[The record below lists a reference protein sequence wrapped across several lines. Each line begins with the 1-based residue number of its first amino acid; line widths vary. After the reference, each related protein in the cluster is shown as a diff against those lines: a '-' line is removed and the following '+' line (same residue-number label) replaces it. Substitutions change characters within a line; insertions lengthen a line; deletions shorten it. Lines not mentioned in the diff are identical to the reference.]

1 MHEPLSSDPMPGVFV
16 GSAFVAKY
24 PNGGGNYWVP
34 LQYLLGLRDL
44 GVDAWWL
51 EMVASTGDG
60 VTDRLFRDTFLDAA
74 RRLGVADRVVLVEL
88 PDGFDRPDSRVVH
101 GMSTADLAARCR
113 DGLLLNLAESIPG
126 NIRPEF
132 GRTVL
137 MDIDPGPFQIWGQ
150 QWDFGI
156 GTHDV
161 HVTIGQHLGAPDSPI
176 PLGGVTWHKV
186 WPTVYLPAWPVQTA
200 PGVRF
205 TTVTQWWSQEYAFL
219 GEETYDCNKRTS
231 FMEFVNLPGRTHAS
245 LELAA
250 NIHPTETDDLALL
263 AAKGWHVCAPE
274 TVVRTPEQYR
284 GYVQTSRGEFS
295 CAKPAYVKARSGW
308 VSDRTICYLASGR
321 PAVVQDTG
329 AAVHLPATPGL
340 QFYRTLD
347 EAAAA
352 LERVESDY
360 ARAAREARDLAEST
374 FSTAAVLPHL
384 LAIAGW

>member
-1 MHEPLSSDPMPGVFV
+1 MAPVVV

-24 PNGGGNYWVP
+24 PNGGGNFWVP
-34 LQYLLGLRDL
+34 LQYLRGLRDL

-51 EMVASTGDG
+51 EMFAWTPDAAQNAA
-60 VTDRLFRDTFLDAA
+60 FRDTFLGAV
-74 RRLGVADRVVLVEL
+74 RRLGVADRVVLVEM
-88 PDGFDRPDSRVVH
+88 PEGYERPEARIVH
-101 GMSTADLAARCR
+101 GLTREDLAARCR
-113 DGLLLNLAESIPG
+113 DSVLLNLAESVPKG
-126 NIRPEF
+126 LRPEF

-176 PLGGVTWHKV
+176 PLGGVTWEKV
-186 WPTVYLPAWPVQTA
+186 WPTVHVPSWPVPPE
-200 PGVRF
+200 PGDRF

-219 GEETYDCNKRTS
+219 EGETYDCNKRTS
-231 FMEFVNLPGRTHAS
+231 FMELLDLPRHTRAR

-250 NIHPTETDDLALL
+250 NIHPAETEDLASL
-263 AAKGWHVCAPE
+263 ARHGWQVCAPE
-274 TVVRTPEQYR
+274 VVARTPEGYR
-284 GYVQTSRGEFS
+284 DYVRGSRGEFS

-321 PAVVQDTG
+321 PAIVQDTG
-329 AAVHLPATPGL
+329 AAAHLPASLGL
-340 QFYRTLD
+340 QFFRTME

-352 LERVESDY
+352 LDRVEADY
-360 ARAAREARDLAEST
+360 ARASREARALAEEV
-374 FSTAAVLPHL
+374 FSAAVTLPRL
-384 LAIAGW
+384 LTLAGA

>member
-1 MHEPLSSDPMPGVFV
+1 MIGRMASVLV

-34 LQYLLGLRDL
+34 LQYLRGLRDL

-51 EMVASTGDG
+51 ELVATTGNAS
-60 VTDRLFRDTFLDAA
+60 TDRLFRETFLDSA
-74 RRLGVADRVVLVEL
+74 RRLGVADHVVLMEFPEGYDH
-88 PDGFDRPDSRVVH
+88 PDRRIIH
-101 GMSTADLAARCR
+101 GMPAAELAARCR
-113 DGLLLNLAESIPG
+113 DGVLLNLAESVPKH
-126 NIRPEF
+126 IRPEF

-137 MDIDPGPFQIWGQ
+137 MDIDPGPFQIWGR

-161 HVTIGQHLGAPDSPI
+161 HVTIGQHLGAADSPV
-176 PLGGVTWHKV
+176 PLGDVVWHKV
-186 WPTVYLPAWPVQTA
+186 WPTVHLPSWPVQPP
-200 PGVRF
+200 PGRCF

-219 GEETYDCNKRTS
+219 DGETFDCNKRTS
-231 FMEFVNLPGRTHAS
+231 FIEFVDLPGRTRAS

-250 NIHPTETDDLALL
+250 NIHPTETQDLALL
-263 AAKGWHVCAPE
+263 ATKGWAVCAPE
-274 TVVRTPEQYR
+274 SVVRTPEQYR
-284 GYVQTSRGEFS
+284 DYVQTSRGEFS

-329 AAVHLPATPGL
+329 AAMHLPETAGL
-340 QFYRTLD
+340 QFFRTID

-352 LERVESDY
+352 LDRVEADY
-360 ARAAREARDLAEST
+360 ARAAREARELAHSV
-374 FSTAAVLPHL
+374 FSTAVVLPRIL
-384 LAIAGW
+384 VLAGW

>member
-1 MHEPLSSDPMPGVFV
+1 MSAPGASVFV

-51 EMVASTGDG
+51 ELCATTGDAA
-60 VTDRLFRDTFLDAA
+60 TDRLFRETFLDSA
-74 RRLGVADRVVLVEL
+74 RRLGVADRVILVEFPEGYDH
-88 PDGFDRPDSRVVH
+88 PDRRIVH
-101 GMSTADLAARCR
+101 GVPPSELVARCR
-113 DGLLLNLAESIPG
+113 DGVLLNLAESVPKA
-126 NIRPEF
+126 IRPEF

-137 MDIDPGPFQIWGQ
+137 MDIDPGPFQIWGR

-161 HVTIGQHLGAPDSPI
+161 HITIGQHLGAPDSPV
-176 PLGGVTWHKV
+176 PLGDVTWHKV
-186 WPTVYLPAWPVQTA
+186 WPVVHLPSWPVQ
-200 PGVRF
+200 PGPGRRF

-219 GEETYDCNKRTS
+219 DGETYDCNKRTS
-231 FMEFVNLPGRTHAS
+231 FMEVLTLPGRTRAS

-250 NIHPTETDDLALL
+250 NIHPSETADLALL
-263 AAKGWHVCAPE
+263 AEHGWSVCAPE

-284 GYVQTSRGEFS
+284 EYVQTSRGEFS

-329 AAVHLPATPGL
+329 AAAHLPETPGL
-340 QFYRTLD
+340 QFFGTVD
-347 EAAAA
+347 DAAAA
-352 LERVESDY
+352 LDRIEADY
-360 ARAAREARDLAEST
+360 ARAAREAHALARDV
-374 FSTAAVLPHL
+374 FSSAVVLPGIL
-384 LAIAGW
+384 TLAGA